1 MRLARIAHR
10 PHETRLRIG
19 ELCGLVRAGCA
30 VLAVTLLAA
39 CDAAQP
45 PADTGTDSAA
55 AIELVPL
62 THEQWSTTLAAY
74 QPNVVVVDMWA
85 TWCAPCVERF
95 PKMVT
100 LHERYASKGVTIV
113 GMSLEDRDDA
123 GAVAGAADFLVR
135 QDARF
140 PNFLMDENI
149 LDSFDKLDILGIPA
163 VDIYDQRGK
172 LRYRLT
178 GDDPN
183 DQFTYA
189 DIEAAI
195 LSLLAEA

>member
-1 MRLARIAHR
+1 MRSR
-10 PHETRLRIG
+10 
-19 ELCGLVRAGCA
+19 CA
-30 VLAVTLLAA
+30 LLAVTLLAA
-39 CDAAQP
+39 CDTAQP
-45 PADTGTDSAA
+45 PVDASLGAGPDSGPGAGKNTAA
-55 AIELVPL
+55 ASAEAIELVPV
-62 THEQWSTTLAAY
+62 THAQWSTTLAGY
-74 QPNVVVVDMWA
+74 KPNVVVVDMWA
-85 TWCAPCVERF
+85 TWCAPCIERF

-100 LHERYASKGVTIV
+100 LHERYAGKGVTIV

-163 VDIYDQRGK
+163 VDIYDQRGT

-183 DQFTYA
+183 DQFTDA

-195 LSLLAEA
+195 VSLLAET

>member
-1 MRLARIAHR
+1 M
-10 PHETRLRIG
+10 
-19 ELCGLVRAGCA
+19 
-30 VLAVTLLAA
+30 AVTLLTA
-39 CDAAQP
+39 CDTAQQP
-45 PADTGTDSAA
+45 VDVSSDSAA
-55 AIELVPL
+55 ASAEAIELVPV
-62 THEQWSTTLAAY
+62 THAQWSTTLADY
-74 QPNVVVVDMWA
+74 QPKIVVVDMWA

-95 PKMVT
+95 PKMVA

-149 LDSFDKLDILGIPA
+149 LDSFDKLGILGIPA
-163 VDIYDQRGK
+163 VDIYDKRGT

-183 DQFTYA
+183 NQFTDA
-189 DIEAAI
+189 DIEEAI
-195 LSLLAEA
+195 VSLLAET